1 MKALLL
7 AIVLDAIVGDPNYA
21 LHPVRLMGG
30 LITAGEKLLY
40 PPGASGAKQFFRGFL
55 TAFGCLA
62 VVAAISVALLFG
74 LEKYAPNYGWLVQ
87 GILLSQ
93 LLATRSL
100 YDEGA
105 RILSVLKYG
114 SLAEARQK
122 IAYLVSRQTDQLSK
136 RDIYKAAVETMIE
149 NTTDAIVAPLFYY
162 SLFGFVGMAVYKMI
176 NTLDSMIA
184 YRNARYE
191 YFGKFAARLDDVA
204 NFVPARLAA
213 LFIVLLTL
221 VLRGDTVNSA
231 RCFWRQRHSHS
242 SPNAGCTEAAIGGA
256 LGIKLSG
263 PTVYF
268 GKLKARPYIGCGSVE
283 IDARHL
289 AKSLNYV
296 IGVAV
301 LAGALSCIA
310 LGVL

>member
-7 AIVLDAIVGDPNYA
+7 AIALDALIGDPNYA
-21 LHPVRLMGG
+21 LHPVRLMGA
-30 LITAGEKLLY
+30 LITVGEKLLY
-40 PPGASGAKQFFRGFL
+40 PSGASRVKQFFRGAFL
-55 TAFGCLA
+55 AFGCLL
-62 VVAAISVALLFG
+62 VVAAIGMALLFG
-74 LEKYAPNYGWLVQ
+74 LAEYMPNYGWIVQ
-87 GILLSQ
+87 GVLLSQ

-105 RILSVLKYG
+105 RILGVLKHG

-162 SLFGFVGMAVYKMI
+162 SLFGFVGMALYKMI

-184 YRNARYE
+184 YRNERYE

-213 LFIVLLTL
+213 LFIVALTV
-221 VLRGDTVNSA
+221 VLRDDTASSM
-231 RCFWRQRHSHS
+231 RCFWRQRHLHN

-256 LGIKLSG
+256 LGVKLSG
-263 PTVYF
+263 PTIYF
-268 GKLKARPYIGCGSVE
+268 GKLKERPYIGCGSVE
-283 IDARHL
+283 IGGSHL
-289 AKSLNYV
+289 AKSLKYV

>member
-7 AIVLDAIVGDPNYA
+7 AIVLDAIIGDPNYA
-21 LHPVRLMGG
+21 LHPVRLMGA
-30 LITAGEKLLY
+30 LIASGEKRLY
-40 PPGASGAKQFFRGFL
+40 PAEANNSKQFMRGALL
-55 TAFGCLA
+55 TLCCLLI
-62 VVAAISVALLFG
+62 AATISVVLFFG
-74 LEKYAPNYGWLVQ
+74 LAKYAPNYGWIVQ
-87 GILLSQ
+87 GVLLSQ

-105 RILSVLKYG
+105 RILGVLKHG

-122 IAYLVSRQTDQLSK
+122 IAYLVSRQTDRLSK

-162 SLFGFVGMAVYKMI
+162 SLFGFVGMALYKMI

-213 LFIVLLTL
+213 LFIILLTI
-221 VLRGDTVNSA
+221 VFRDDTANSL
-231 RCFWRQRHSHS
+231 RCFWRQRHLHS

-268 GKLKARPYIGCGSVE
+268 GELKARPYIGSGSVE
-283 IDARHL
+283 IGDAHL
-289 AKSLNYV
+289 AKSLKYV

-301 LAGALSCIA
+301 LAGTLSCVA